1 MRYLLLLVVFLSS
14 VSHTDAQK
22 GFELKE
28 NASAKKVEVLFDGKL
43 LTAYT
48 WFDSAEKPVLYPVK
62 TISGVTVTRGFP
74 VAPRPGERTD
84 HPHHIGIWFNYESVN
99 GLDFW
104 NNSDAIPAERKPHY
118 GSIRH
123 QRIVSK
129 SAKGSD
135 ARLVTLSHWVTPEG
149 KVLMEETTTFHFLK
163 QGKAF
168 IIDRSCTLK
177 AQEDV
182 QFKDVKDGMLGMRLA
197 RSLEMPSTQQD
208 KFIQADGK
216 ISSEAMA
223 SSEGVTGMYVNKE
236 GIKGDAVWSTQSTW
250 AMLSGDIA
258 GRKVSIAM
266 IDHPRNPGYPTYWHA
281 RGYGLFALNPLGRD
295 VFSKGK
301 EQFNFKLPKD
311 STASFNYRI
320 IINDG
325 EINASEVNKFEKA
338 FTKK

>member
-1 MRYLLLLVVFLSS
+1 MRNLLLPAVFLIA
-14 VSHTDAQK
+14 TTYTNAQK

-28 NASAKKVEVLFDGKL
+28 KASEKKVEVLFDGKL

-74 VAPRPGERTD
+74 VAPRLGERTD

-104 NNSDAIPAERKPHY
+104 NNSSAIPVERKPHY

-123 QRIVSK
+123 QKIISK

-135 ARLVTLSHWVTPEG
+135 ATLVTLSHWVTPEG
-149 KVLMEETTTFHFLK
+149 KVLMEETTSFHFLK
-163 QGKAF
+163 QGNAF

-177 AQEDV
+177 ALEEV
-182 QFKDVKDGMLGMRLA
+182 RFKDVKDGMLGMRLA
-197 RSLEMPSTQQD
+197 RSLEMPSEQKD
-208 KFIQADGK
+208 KFILADGTE
-216 ISSEAMA
+216 SSEAMA
-223 SSEGVTGMYVNKE
+223 SSEAVTGMYVNRE
-236 GIKGDAVWSTQSTW
+236 GIKGDNVWSTQSTW
-250 AMLSGDIA
+250 AMLSGNVA
-258 GRKVSIAM
+258 GKKVAIAM

-281 RGYGLFALNPLGRD
+281 RGYGLFALNPLGRE

-301 EQFNFKLPKD
+301 EQFNFNLPKD
-311 STASFNYRI
+311 ATASFSYRI

-325 EINASEVNKFEKA
+325 ELAASDVNKFEKA